1 MRTNLLVFVLLCSIL
16 TYGQNFE
23 GTIQNYFN
31 QNAESLQID
40 RDDVADFIIMD
51 QSYSKSMDAYNVYA
65 QQAYQNIPIHNA
77 IGSFAIKQNRVVSFN
92 HTYVSGIQQ
101 KVSSVTP
108 LLSAKNALISGLSQL
123 GIEVNSEL
131 NSITPLQHYD
141 YFFESEELSSEVMP
155 VKLMYVLDENN
166 SLRLVWDASILTKDE
181 NHWWS
186 ISIDAGTGN
195 IIRQTDWILTCNF
208 DHSGE
213 GHSHAHSHAALPQD
227 GNMFALTPNDGSQYR
242 VFPLGVESPN
252 HGSRILLTEPADPVA
267 SPFGWHDT
275 DGVAG
280 PEFTITRG
288 NNVLASEDRDA
299 DNVPGYS
306 PDGGTNLV
314 FDFPLASNVPPS
326 FNEDAAITN
335 LFVWNNYT
343 HDFLFTHGF
352 DEASGNFQ
360 QTNYSGL
367 GTGNDFVL
375 ADAQDGSGL
384 NNANF
389 GTPPEGFNPRMQMFL
404 WSAPGPAPDLLTI
417 NAPNDIAGT
426 YQGVEAIFGP
436 PLTPTPIIADL
447 ALIQDDN
454 STPDSS
460 DPIDGCDVITNGSDL
475 AGKIVVIRR
484 GTCLFIEKIEAAQNN
499 GAVAVIMIN
508 NVFGPPTPMGGDDA
522 SINIPSIMISL
533 ADGATILTKL
543 QNNETINASLSNAFG
558 PYRIDGDYDSG
569 IVAHE
574 YGHGI
579 STRLTAG
586 AQQVNCLF
594 NDEQMGE
601 GWSDWVGLM
610 MTINPGDT
618 PEQPRGIG
626 TFAVNQPT
634 NGVGIRPA
642 PYSTDFSVNS
652 ATYGLTNN
660 AGISRPHGIGF
671 VWATMLWDLTWE
683 LIDQY
688 GFDPDL
694 INGNGGNNLATQL
707 VIDGMKLQSCQ
718 PGFID
723 GRDAI
728 LQADQIA
735 NNGANACYIW
745 KVFANRGLGFS
756 ASQGASTDRFDQV
769 EAFDLPPTITL
780 PCQPLSTQE
789 FAENNLKIYPNPADD
804 IVNIDAIAGSIG
816 KANLK
821 IYDLNGKQVFNAP
834 YDFNILQQVD
844 VTALNRGLYIL
855 KIENTSVN
863 ISKKLLID

>member
-1 MRTNLLVFVLLCSIL
+1 MRKNLLFLMLLFSVFS
-16 TYGQNFE
+16 YGQNVE
-23 GTIQNYFN
+23 STIQTYLD
-31 QNAESLQID
+31 QNAEGLNLD
-40 RDDVADFIIMD
+40 RDDVADVIITD
-51 QSYSKSMDAYNVYA
+51 QSYSKSMDVYNVYA

-77 IGSFAIKQNRVVSFN
+77 MGSFAIKQNRILSFN
-92 HTYVSGIQQ
+92 HTYIDGIQQ
-101 KVSSVTP
+101 KVLTTTP
-108 LLSAKNALISGLSQL
+108 MLSAKDALISGLSQL
-123 GIEVNSEL
+123 GIEVNSDL
-131 NSITPLQHYD
+131 NSLTPMQHYD
-141 YFFESEELSSEVMP
+141 FFFQSEDLSSEVMP
-155 VKLMYVLDENN
+155 VKLMYVLDEND
-166 SLRLVWDASILTKDE
+166 SLRLVWDTSILTKDE
-181 NHWWS
+181 SHWWS
-186 ISIDAGTGN
+186 ISIDANTGN
-195 IIRQTDWILTCNF
+195 IIRQTDWMLSCSF
-208 DHSGE
+208 DHS
-213 GHSHAHSHAALPQD
+213 AAAPQQPHNHTVIPQES
-227 GNMFALTPNDGSQYR
+227 NMFAYTPNDGSQYR

-252 HGSRILLTEPADPVA
+252 HGNRILLTEPADPVA

-288 NNVLASEDRDA
+288 NNVLASEDRDG
-299 DNVPGYS
+299 DNIPGYS
-306 PDGGTNLV
+306 PDGGTNLI
-314 FDFPLASNVPPS
+314 FDFPLNPNVPPS

-389 GTPPEGFNPRMQMFL
+389 GTGPEGFSPRMQMFL
-404 WSAPGPAPDLLTI
+404 WSAPGPPADLLTI
-417 NAPNDIAGT
+417 NSPNDISGS
-426 YQGVEAIFGP
+426 YQGVEAAFGP
-436 PLTPTPIIADL
+436 GLSPTPITADL
-447 ALIQDDN
+447 ALIEDDD

-460 DPIDGCDVITNGSDL
+460 DPNDGCDVITNGSDL
-475 AGKIVVIRR
+475 AGKIVVIKR
-484 GTCLFIEKIEAAQNN
+484 GNCFFVEKIEAAQNN
-499 GAVAVIMIN
+499 GAIAVIMIN
-508 NVFGPPTPMGGDDA
+508 NSFEPPIPMGGDGA
-522 SINIPSIMISL
+522 NITIPSIMISL
-533 ADGATILTKL
+533 ADGASILTKL
-543 QNNETINASLSNAFG
+543 QNGDTVNATLVNNG
-558 PYRIDGDYDSG
+558 PFQIDGDYDSG

-586 AQQVNCLF
+586 PQQVNCLF

-601 GWSDWVGLM
+601 GWSDWIGLM

-626 TFAVNQPT
+626 TFAISQPT
-634 NGVGIRPA
+634 SGNGIRPA
-642 PYSTDFSVNS
+642 PYSTDFAVNG
-652 ATYGLTNN
+652 ATYDTTNN
-660 AGISRPHGIGF
+660 PGISRPHGVGF

-707 VIDGMKLQSCQ
+707 VVDGMKLQSCS
-718 PGFID
+718 PGFVD

-735 NNGANACYIW
+735 NNGANACFIW

-756 ASQGASTDRFDQV
+756 ASQGSSNDRFDQV

-780 PCQPLSTQE
+780 PCQALSNQE

-804 IVNIDAIAGSIG
+804 IVTIDAIAGSIG
-816 KANLK
+816 KANVKL
-821 IYDLNGKQVFNAP
+821 YDLNGKQIFNAP
-834 YDFNILQQVD
+834 YDLNSLQQID
-844 VTALNRGLYIL
+844 VSTLSRGLYIL
-855 KIENTSVN
+855 KIENSSVN